1 MSTRPVGAHARADGK
16 RLDEADEHLRSVDH
30 VMRGLIDERGPIDPE
45 IDRRASRPDP
55 YEAIARAI
63 VGQQLSTK
71 AARSIWERLVEI
83 LGGTFPQPSVL
94 LAADAET
101 IRGAGLSRSKVNF
114 LRDLAE
120 RVDDGRLDL
129 GRLAELPDEDVIATL
144 TEIKGI
150 GPWTAEMFLIFH
162 LGRPDVVSTGD
173 LGIRRAV
180 QIAYGLEGLP
190 GPTDLERIAEP
201 WRPHRTLACLYLWRS
216 LDNAP
221 G

>member
-83 LGGTFPQPSVL
+83 LGGKLSPPAEL
-94 LAADAET
+94 LATDPET
-101 IRGAGLSRSKVNF
+101 IRSAGLSRSKVSF
-114 LRDLAE
+114 LLDLAE
-120 RVDDGRLDL
+120 RIEDGRLDL
-129 GRLAELPDEDVIATL
+129 AGLADLSDEDIVA
-144 TEIKGI
+144 
-150 GPWTAEMFLIFH
+150 ALI
-162 LGRPDVVSTGD
+162 
-173 LGIRRAV
+173 
-180 QIAYGLEGLP
+180 E
-190 GPTDLERIAEP
+190 
-201 WRPHRTLACLYLWRS
+201 
-216 LDNAP
+216 
-221 G
+221 

>member
-1 MSTRPVGAHARADGK
+1 MTAT
-16 RLDEADEHLRSVDH
+16 LTEADEHLRRADH
-30 VMRGLIDERGPIDPE
+30 VMRRLIDEGGTIDPE
-45 IDRRASRPDP
+45 TDRRGSRPDP
-55 YEAIARAI
+55 YEALARAI

-83 LGGTFPQPSVL
+83 LGGTFPSAAEF
-94 LAADAET
+94 LAVDAET

-114 LRDLAE
+114 LLDLAE
-120 RVDDGRLDL
+120 RIEDGRLDL
-129 GRLAELPDEDVIATL
+129 GALAELSDEDIVAEL
-144 TEIKGI
+144 TEIKGV
-150 GPWTAEMFLIFH
+150 GPWTAEMFLMFH

-180 QIAYGLEGLP
+180 QIEYGLDDLP
-190 GPTDLERIAEP
+190 GPTDLLRIAES

-221 G
+221 A

>member
-1 MSTRPVGAHARADGK
+1 MTPRPAGTHARGDAQG
-16 RLDEADEHLRSVDH
+16 LSEADQHLRSVDH
-30 VMRGLIDERGPIDPE
+30 VMRRIIDERGPIDPDA
-45 IDRRASRPDP
+45 DRRGSRPDP
-55 YEAIARAI
+55 YEALARAI
-63 VGQQLSTK
+63 IGQQLSTK

-83 LGGTFPQPSVL
+83 LGGTFPEPSGL
-94 LAADAET
+94 LAVDAEA

-120 RVDDGRLDL
+120 RVEDGRLDL
-129 GRLAELPDEDVIATL
+129 ERLIELPDEDVVATL
-144 TEIKGI
+144 TEIKGV

-162 LGRPDVVSTGD
+162 LGRPDVMSAGD

-180 QIAYGLEGLP
+180 QIEYGLDELP

-221 G
+221 A